1 MPSNS
6 ETEALRQ
13 RLNALVKDTDAVEA
27 KAAAACRRVQAAR
40 LLLEEEQAVAA
51 DHERKTAAA
60 KGPLPSSSS
69 SSTTSDMVDG
79 VAYDLTLV
87 TNLHGQATTVP
98 NVCQLVNIVLDNT
111 SSNYTIWRDLMLMAL
126 TRYSRRP
133 RPL

>member
-1 MPSNS
+1 MPSDP
-6 ETEALRQ
+6 ETEALWQ
-13 RLNALVKDTDAVEA
+13 WLDALVKDADVAEA
-27 KAAAACRRVQAAR
+27 KAAVARPR
-40 LLLEEEQAVAA
+40 LLLEEEQAAAA

-98 NVCQLVNIVLDNT
+98 NVRQLVNIVLDNT